1 MCLTQMR
8 ECTSIVAWVTPVL
21 IRQEDPLCT
30 HSRPRHADVTLRY
43 AFCYDVCP
51 MARKCQFLQ
60 LWLSPSILSGNLF
73 FLYFSFLFIY
83 FFCASFYVIC
93 NLPIDYLFPLPFTQ
107 SKARRSLLLSL
118 HAIQLCLACEWHSS
132 LHSLNPVTSLYLRD
146 WRELCPDSSSAFTVS
161 LQMVRKLYSIHS
173 TEPHTRFSKLMYS
186 RPHTKDYCV
195 GRYTE
200 ICIIS
205 DRSRPFSW
213 LCLIFPV
220 DKGSPIG
227 W

>member
-1 MCLTQMR
+1 M
-8 ECTSIVAWVTPVL
+8 
-21 IRQEDPLCT
+21 
-30 HSRPRHADVTLRY
+30 
-43 AFCYDVCP
+43 
-51 MARKCQFLQ
+51 
-60 LWLSPSILSGNLF
+60 SILTTLIITINIIGQFIFFILF
-73 FLYFSFLFIY
+73 FFIY
-83 FFCASFYVIC
+83 LFFCASFYVIC

-118 HAIQLCLACEWHSS
+118 HAIQLCLACVWHSS
-132 LHSLNPVTSLYLRD
+132 LHSLNPDTSLYLRD

-220 DKGSPIG
+220 NKGSPMVMVRSILFESRQLHLLFRSEYG
-227 W
+227 KMQWYKSCCWGSLKRPLITKYSRVDTWSLY